1 MAGDQPIA
9 IVGRGC
15 AVPGA
20 LDPDTFWRNVAAG
33 RCELTPG
40 DRGGRVRGFD
50 AAFDPR
56 GFHVDPEEI
65 MRLDPLFR
73 WVLHAGRQ
81 ALAEAGRGPGPHP
94 GAGLVLGNLS
104 YPSVGLARVAEEF
117 WRDGRLAAGTDGRD
131 RFSSGVPA
139 HFAARA
145 LGLRRGGFALD
156 AACASALY
164 AVGLACDRL
173 RDRAADLMLAGA
185 VSRSHRLLISEGFRA
200 LGASSPTG
208 RSRPFHRGADG
219 LVPGEGAVLVAL
231 MRLGDAVAAGVPV
244 LGVVRAVGLA
254 NDGRTGGLLV
264 PAEEGQ
270 ERAMRLAYARAGVA
284 PETVSLVECHATG
297 TPVGDAVEA
306 RSTARVFAGRADLP
320 IGSVK
325 SNVGHLLTA
334 AGGAGLLKVLGALRD
349 GVRPATLG
357 ADDPIDALDGTPLRL
372 LAEPEEWPGPRRAAI
387 SAFGFGGANAHLIVD
402 AWDPRTPVVASA
414 AAPVLGEGVVITAI
428 GARVADGAGAGDLRR
443 AVLLGDARTGPRAD
457 IEVALDGLRFPPRDL
472 AAAHAQ
478 HVLLLEAAREAT
490 AGRVLPRER
499 TAVIVGM
506 GVDPEVARYAM
517 VGSDVAPGAADV
529 LGTMPNLVANR
540 VNVQLDVAGPSF
552 TVSAEEASGL
562 VALRLAERALR
573 RGEVDVA
580 VVGAVDLSC
589 EPVHQAA
596 LRALGRDRP
605 PGDAAVVLVLE
616 RESDARAAGHAAI
629 AILDDSTTD
638 PDLIVGDGP
647 AGGATPRFD
656 PAALFGVAHAA
667 HGLLAVACAA
677 LAASHRVIPRPGAL
691 ASPVHND
698 LHCDVTVDTLGAD
711 PAGVTLRSAGPAPPW
726 TAAPPARLRVYS
738 GADRAEVLAALDSG
752 RESVSGPAR
761 LALAAQPVG
770 AASSQRSSVV
780 EEPAQIDAARRW
792 LTGDGPRPEAAAY
805 HDNPLGGELAFV
817 FTSGSASYPG
827 MGAEQAL
834 AFPRLVG
841 EFAGRATPLDA
852 ARGTGVLEHIWA
864 SAALGGL
871 HAELSRNVLGL
882 RPDAAIGYSSGES
895 AALGALGAWQDAPAL
910 LRDLRDSD
918 LFRSELTGGYQAL
931 RRVWRQRRLE
941 PAGWASYLVA
951 APAER
956 VRAALTGGVAVH
968 LTVVNTPESCVI
980 GGHEA
985 ECAAVLDRLSGVP
998 VVPLDFPIAAHVPEL
1013 SAVADEYRRLHLR
1026 PTRDVPG
1033 VRFYSGAT
1041 GEAYR
1046 ASAERAADALLAQA
1060 TGTVDF
1066 VRLIERA
1073 YADGV
1078 RVFVEHG
1085 PQARCTGWI
1094 RQILAGRPHVAV
1106 ALDAPPGSAVRQL
1119 RQVAA
1124 ELVAAGVPVEAAA
1137 LMDHLAE
1144 AAGRPAIRGRTIRLP
1159 AHPPELRLPGRDEP
1173 AEMPRAPRLPPA
1185 LAALR
1190 PAGPPP
1196 PPAVAVPPPAPAVA
1210 VPPPAPAA
1218 PPGER
1223 ARGTGGFGCSNCRY
1237 DDNNCTQT
1245 CPARVAAEQFAR
1257 VTATHRS
1264 FLARLAESHARFL
1277 DARQRGLAAL
1287 TAAAT
1292 ARPATARPA
1301 TARPA
1306 TARPTTARSAAAGRP
1321 LFGRQELERLAAGQV
1336 AELFGELASRTGK
1349 LGGERFA
1356 ALRGR
1361 RRLTRLPEPPML
1373 LVDRVTGIEGEP
1385 AAMGTGTIR
1394 TETDVTA
1401 DAWYL
1406 DPTGRMPAGIMV
1418 EAGQADLLL
1427 ISWLGVDLRHPGD
1440 RVYRLLGCEL
1450 TYHASPVTAGE
1461 TLRYEIHVDGHA
1473 EHGGVRLFFFH
1484 YDCYTGDQ
1492 RRMTVRGGQAGFF
1505 TDAELADGGGLQLEP
1520 ERDPPGEPP
1529 PPEPVALPD
1538 RRRFDIGAVRA
1549 FAEGR
1554 PADCFGPSWTITRA
1568 HVRSPRIESG
1578 RMLLLDTVAD
1588 FDPTGGPW
1596 GRGYLR
1602 AQTTV
1607 APDDW
1612 YFTGHF
1618 TNDPCMPG
1626 TLMFQ
1631 GGLQAMAFYLAALGH
1646 TIECDGWRFEPV
1658 PDEPV
1663 ALRCR
1668 GQVAPGSRQ
1677 IEYEVFVRGLTTDP
1691 YPTLYADV
1699 LGTVDGVKAFHARR
1713 AALRLVPDWPLAE
1726 QAAPA
1731 STSDNV
1737 ATVGGV
1743 RQDHAALLAC
1753 ARGPMVRAM
1762 GPAYAGF
1769 DGTGRRAPRLPGPPY
1784 HVISRIVA
1792 VEGEF
1797 GEMRPGAIA
1806 TAEYDVPADAWY
1818 FGQNGSRTMP
1828 FGVLME
1834 VALQPCGWLAMYVG
1848 SVLDSATP
1856 LLFRNLD
1863 GTGTVWREVTP
1874 DTGTLRTRVENREIS
1889 RYGDMTI
1896 VSFSVTCTTAGGA
1909 LVFDLDTVFGFFPPA
1924 AFAEQPGLPPSPAD
1938 LARVSQPSTGAVDL
1952 TDEFVML
1959 DRITGFLPGG
1969 GTHGLGWLRAEK
1981 DVDAGEWYFKAHFFQ
1996 DPVQPG
2002 SLGVQAMCTLLQ
2014 WFLMER
2020 ESGGGTG
2027 QPGAWCEPVR
2037 TGHPVTW
2044 KYRGQVVP
2052 TDSRIT
2058 IELDITGVGTDERG
2072 RYATADGWLWVD
2084 GRRIYHVTDLGARLS
2099 ARPPGH
2105 IRPPAG
2111 VSETR

>member
-1 MAGDQPIA
+1 MADEPIA

-56 GFHVDPEEI
+56 GFHADPEEI

-104 YPSVGLARVAEEF
+104 YPSAGLARVAEEF

-173 RDRAADLMLAGA
+173 HDRAADLMLAGA
-185 VSRSHRLLISEGFRA
+185 VSRSHRLLITEGFRA
-200 LGASSPTG
+200 LGASSPSG

-254 NDGRTGGLLV
+254 NDGRTGGLLG

-270 ERAMRLAYARAGVA
+270 ERAMRLAYARAGLA

-306 RSTARVFAGRADLP
+306 RSTARVFGGRPDLP

-334 AGGAGLLKVLGALRD
+334 AGGAGLLKILGALRD

-372 LAEPEEWPGPRRAAI
+372 LAEPEEWPGPRRAGI

-402 AWDPRTPVVASA
+402 AWDPCAPVVASA
-414 AAPVLGEGVVITAI
+414 AAPVLDEGVVVTAV

-443 AVLLGDARTGPRAD
+443 AVLLGDARTGPRAG

-490 AGRVLPRER
+490 ADRVLPRER

-517 VGSDVAPGAADV
+517 VGPDIAPGAADV

-540 VNVQLDVAGPSF
+540 VNVQLDVAGPSL

-562 VALRLAERALR
+562 VALGLAERALR
-573 RGEVDVA
+573 HGEVDVA

-589 EPVHQAA
+589 EPVHRAA

-616 RESDARAAGHAAI
+616 RESDARAAGRPAI
-629 AILDDSTTD
+629 AILDDSTVE
-638 PDLIVGDGP
+638 PDLLVGDGP
-647 AGGATPRFD
+647 AGGETPRFD

-677 LAASHRVIPRPGAL
+677 LAASHRAIPRAGAL
-691 ASPVHND
+691 AEPVHNG
-698 LHCDVTVDTLGAD
+698 LRCNVTVDTLGAD
-711 PAGVTLRSAGPAPPW
+711 PTGVTLRSAGPAPPW

-761 LALAAQPVG
+761 LAV
-770 AASSQRSSVV
+770 VV
-780 EEPAQIDAARRW
+780 EEHAQLDAARRW
-792 LTGDGPRPEAAAY
+792 LTGTGPRPEAAAY
-805 HDNPLGGELAFV
+805 HDKSLGGELAFV

-827 MGAEQAL
+827 MGAELAL

-841 EFAGRATPLDA
+841 EFAGRATRLDA
-852 ARGTGVLEHIWA
+852 ARGAGVLEQIWG

-871 HAELSRNVLGL
+871 HAELSRTVLGL

-895 AALGALGAWQDAPAL
+895 AALGALGAWQDPPAL

-918 LFRSELTGGYQAL
+918 LFRTGLTGSYRAL
-931 RRVWRQRRLE
+931 QRVWRERGLE

-956 VRAALTGGVAVH
+956 VRAALTGAVAVH
-968 LTVVNTPESCVI
+968 LTVVNTPESCVV
-980 GGHEA
+980 GGHAA
-985 ECAAVLDRLSGVP
+985 ECLAVLDRLAGVP

-1026 PTRDVPG
+1026 PTRDLPG
-1033 VRFYSGAT
+1033 LRFYSGAT

-1046 ASAERAADALLAQA
+1046 ATAERAADALLAQA

-1106 ALDAPPGSAVRQL
+1106 ALDAPAGSAVRQL

-1124 ELVAAGVPVEAAA
+1124 ELVAAGVPVDGAA
-1137 LMDHLAE
+1137 LMDHLAR
-1144 AAGRPAIRGRTIRLP
+1144 AAGHPVVAGRTIRLP
-1159 AHPPELRLPGRDEP
+1159 AHPPELRLPGRDDP
-1173 AEMPRAPRLPPA
+1173 VVMPQAPRLPPV
-1185 LAALR
+1185 L
-1190 PAGPPP
+1190 
-1196 PPAVAVPPPAPAVA
+1196 PAPR
-1210 VPPPAPAA
+1210 PISPAEPA
-1218 PPGER
+1218 R
-1223 ARGTGGFGCSNCRY
+1223 ATGGFGCSNCRY

-1257 VTATHRS
+1257 VSAVHRT

-1277 DARQRGLAAL
+1277 EARQRGLAAL

-1292 ARPATARPA
+1292 ARSVAVPVVAARV
-1301 TARPA
+1301 
-1306 TARPTTARSAAAGRP
+1306 AAGRP
-1321 LFGRQELERLAAGQV
+1321 LFDRPDLERLAAGQV

-1385 AAMGTGTIR
+1385 AAMGTGTIW

-1427 ISWLGVDLRHPGD
+1427 ISWLGVDLRHRGD

-1450 TYHASPVTAGE
+1450 TYHASPVTAAE

-1492 RRMTVRGGQAGFF
+1492 RRMSVRGGQAGFF

-1520 ERDPPGEPP
+1520 GRDPPGEPP
-1529 PPEPVALPD
+1529 PPEPVVLPD

-1554 PADCFGPSWTITRA
+1554 PADCFGPRWTVTRA

-1588 FDPTGGPW
+1588 LDPTGGPW
-1596 GRGYLR
+1596 SRGYLR

-1612 YFTGHF
+1612 YFAGHF

-1646 TIECDGWRFEPV
+1646 TIERDGWRFEPV

-1713 AALRLVPDWPLAE
+1713 AALRLVPDWPLAA
-1726 QAAPA
+1726 QAESA

-1737 ATVGGV
+1737 TTVGGV

-1753 ARGPMVRAM
+1753 ARGPMARAM

-1769 DGTGRRAPRLPGPPY
+1769 DVTGRRAPRLPGPPY

-1797 GEMRPGAIA
+1797 GGMRPGATA

-1818 FGQNGSRTMP
+1818 FAQNGARTMP

-1874 DTGTLRTRVENREIS
+1874 DTGTLRTRVDNREIS

-1896 VSFSVTCTTAGGA
+1896 VSFSVTCTAAGGA
-1909 LVFDLDTVFGFFPPA
+1909 RVFDLDTVFGFFPPA

-1938 LARVSQPSTGAVDL
+1938 LARVSQPGTGAVDL

-1959 DRITGFLPGG
+1959 DRITGFLPAG

-2002 SLGVQAMCTLLQ
+2002 SLGVQAMCSLLQ
-2014 WFLMER
+2014 WFLLER

-2027 QPGAWCEPVR
+2027 QPEAWCEPVR

-2052 TDSRIT
+2052 TDTRIT

-2099 ARPPGH
+2099 ARPPGY